1 MGISSI
7 HRRKAL
13 WIGLLLVAL
22 LVIAGCAGIE
32 PYEPRDNRE
41 EGQEKGLFTGS
52 EGEFVIFRKAD
63 EPETGSEASKKSDE
77 TPDGEQQKTGSQE
90 KEKKAET
97 RSGEQ
102 QP

>member
-1 MGISSI
+1 MGISRV

-13 WIGLLLVAL
+13 WIGTLLVAL

-41 EGQEKGLFTGS
+41 EGPEKGLFTGS

-63 EPETGSEASKKSDE
+63 KPETGSEESKRLDE
-77 TPDGEQQKTGSQE
+77 TADGEQQKTGSEERQ
-90 KEKKAET
+90 KKAET

>member
-1 MGISSI
+1 M
-7 HRRKAL
+7 
-13 WIGLLLVAL
+13 LVAL

-41 EGQEKGLFTGS
+41 EGPEKGLFTGS

-63 EPETGSEASKKSDE
+63 EPETGSEESKRLDE
-77 TPDGEQQKTGSQE
+77 TADGEQQKIDSE
-90 KEKKAET
+90 EREKKAET
-97 RSGEQ
+97 KSGEQ

>member
-1 MGISSI
+1 MGLSSI

-22 LVIAGCAGIE
+22 LVISGCAGIE

-41 EGQEKGLFTGS
+41 EGPEKGLFTGS

-63 EPETGSEASKKSDE
+63 EPETGSEASKRSDE
-77 TPDGEQQKTGSQE
+77 TADGEQQKTGSQE

-97 RSGEQ
+97 KSGEQ